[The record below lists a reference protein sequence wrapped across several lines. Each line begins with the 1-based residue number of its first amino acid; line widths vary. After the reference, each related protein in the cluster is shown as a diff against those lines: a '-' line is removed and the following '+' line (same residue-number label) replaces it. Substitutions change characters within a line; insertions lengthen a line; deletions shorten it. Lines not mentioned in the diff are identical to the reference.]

1 MPVAWIFRLVRIRE
15 RTRRKGEHAG
25 FEELLPG
32 LVHHRGRPPGRRWP
46 PGPLS
51 GRAHSVTGPRTLG
64 DLLTSAG
71 VSTDAAPA
79 SEARSGPDARTPVT
93 GITARSGDVGEG
105 HLFVAI
111 RGTRTDGHAFLD
123 EAIRRGASA
132 VLVEDPGASPRAD
145 VVVLRTDD
153 TRRAFA
159 RLAAAW
165 HGHPA
170 RGLSLVGITGTVGK
184 TSVLAMLEAILLEA
198 GREVATIGSLGLR
211 IRGGTREES
220 SYTAPDPLMLHGQ
233 LARAVEAGCDEVM
246 MEVTSHALV
255 QQRMADL
262 HFELGLLTNLIPL
275 EHQDYHGSFR
285 NYVEAKRL
293 FFDHLPEGAPLVFG
307 ADSRPLPRLVR
318 DVRVEPVGCGTSRTA
333 VVRVEP
339 EALEAEGSRMTLNV
353 RRPLPRVGGGEVAPL
368 RLPLELR
375 LLGRPNLVNAG
386 LAATAALCLGA
397 DADAVAGALA
407 AFPPPRRRMQIV
419 HRGRFLVLDDTVGHP
434 DSISAV
440 FEVAERLA
448 PDRLH
453 VAFAV
458 RGQRGRRINRQ
469 SARAL
474 AIWAGRIEPDTLIVT
489 RSQETADELNRVEDA
504 EHEAFCQP
512 LRDEAVPFTE
522 EDRLDLAVQAV
533 LEAAGEGD
541 LVLLLGAQGMDRG
554 QEIAERWLREQG
566 DR

>member
-1 MPVAWIFRLVRIRE
+1 M
-15 RTRRKGEHAG
+15 AG
-25 FEELLPG
+25 PWTLGELL
-32 LVHHRGRPPGRRWP
+32 
-46 PGPLS
+46 
-51 GRAHSVTGPRTLG
+51 A
-64 DLLTSAG
+64 SAG
-71 VSTDAAPA
+71 VPTDDAAA
-79 SEARSGPDARTPVT
+79 GSGAPTGAAGSTRIT
-93 GITARSGDVGEG
+93 GITASSGDVREG

-123 EAIRRGASA
+123 EVARRGAAA
-132 VLVEDPGASPRAD
+132 VVVAQEPSGAWTRDMP
-145 VVVLRTDD
+145 VLRTDD

-170 RGLSLVGITGTVGK
+170 RKLSLVGITGTVGK

-198 GREVATIGSLGLR
+198 GREVATVGSLGLR
-211 IRGGTREES
+211 VRGGTREES
-220 SYTAPDPLMLHGQ
+220 SYTAPDPLVLHGQ
-233 LARAVEAGCDEVM
+233 LARAVEAGCDEVV

-285 NYVEAKRL
+285 NYVEAKRR
-293 FFDHLPEGAPLVFG
+293 FFDHLPKGAPLVYG
-307 ADSRPLPRLVR
+307 ADSRPARRVVR
-318 DVRVEPVGCGTSRTA
+318 DVPVEPVGCGTGRTA
-333 VVRVEP
+333 VARVEP
-339 EALEAEGSRMTLNV
+339 EALEADGSRMTLNV
-353 RRPLPRVGGGEVAPL
+353 RRRLPRVGGGEIAPL
-368 RLPLELR
+368 QLALDLR
-375 LLGRPNLVNAG
+375 LLGRPNLVNAA

-397 DADAVAGALA
+397 DPGAVAAALA

-419 HRGRFLVLDDTVGHP
+419 HRGPFLVLDDTVGHP

-448 PDRLH
+448 PRRLH

-458 RGQRGRRINRQ
+458 RGQRGARINRQ
-469 SARAL
+469 SAKAL
-474 AIWAGRIEPDTLIVT
+474 AIWAARIRPATLVVS
-489 RSQETADELNRVEDA
+489 RSQEAADELNRVEDA

-512 LRDEAVPFTE
+512 LVDEGISFQE
-522 EDRLDLAVQAV
+522 EDRLDRAVEAV

-541 LVLLLGAQGMDRG
+541 LVLLLGAQGMNRG
-554 QEIAERWLREQG
+554 QEVAERWLREG
-566 DR
+566 SGG